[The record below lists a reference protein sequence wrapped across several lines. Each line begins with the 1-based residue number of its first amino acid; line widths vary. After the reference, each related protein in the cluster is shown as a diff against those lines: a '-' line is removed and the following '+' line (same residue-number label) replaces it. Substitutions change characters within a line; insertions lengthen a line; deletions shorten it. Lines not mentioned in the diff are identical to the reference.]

1 MLDDIVELIY
11 PYDDG
16 IALMYFLFDNIY
28 IMEITERLIK
38 LEPQNTAVYLDR
50 LFEHANNLK
59 KYDGT
64 AKDILS
70 DDETL
75 KSLIEKSK
83 LLRHPR
89 F

>member
-1 MLDDIVELIY
+1 M
-11 PYDDG
+11 
-16 IALMYFLFDNIY
+16 
-28 IMEITERLIK
+28 
-38 LEPQNTAVYLDR
+38 
-50 LFEHANNLK
+50 K